1 MTKEKKSHSGPTIA
15 QAERKSRGQVSITVR
30 TTESVKDRAAK
41 VQSKDSTLTHHD
53 IYVRGLE
60 AIEAE
65 QATK

>member
-1 MTKEKKSHSGPTIA
+1 MTTNKKHHSGPTIA
-15 QAERKSRGQVSITVR
+15 QVERKSRGQVSITVR
-30 TTESVKDRAAK
+30 TTESVKNRAAA
-41 VQSKDSTLTHHD
+41 VQSNDPALTHHD